1 MNKQGFKALA
11 RSALLSCSLVSCL
24 LGAGTVNAGPVSYD
38 DLYIFGDS
46 LSDTG
51 NTAEIVPGFLA
62 VPAGFGSNNRF
73 SNGPL
78 WHEYLAGD
86 LGLSPAVNSL
96 GGGNNYSY
104 GGARIDNTGG
114 PSTGVLQ
121 QGNLYG
127 LSEGVVS
134 DPDSLYISWAG
145 GNDMRD
151 LVGSSNPL
159 ASITDTLADYQTFLS
174 DLIGSGVTTLL
185 VPNLPNLGAIPE
197 FRETAESGSAS
208 EVTNLWNAGLLAV
221 LEDLNEMS
229 ATEIFYFDVFSTF
242 EELLASPEQFG
253 FDNTTGECRSTL
265 FLFIEQSC
273 REPDTTVFWDE
284 IHPTTAAHALLGQNA
299 YQLLASG
306 ASLVKVSEPAAVLV
320 MLMGLMGVFMR
331 QRYGARAHRNV

>member
-1 MNKQGFKALA
+1 MNKHGFKAVA
-11 RSALLSCSLVSCL
+11 RSTVLGCTLISGLF
-24 LGAGTVNAGPVSYD
+24 GAGAANAGPVSYN

-51 NTAEIVPGFLA
+51 NTAAIGGSLLA
-62 VPAGFGSNNRF
+62 VPAGYGSNNRF

-96 GGGNNYSY
+96 AGGNNYSY
-104 GGARIDNTGG
+104 GGAKIDNVGG

-127 LSEGVVS
+127 LSDGVVS

-159 ASITDTLADYQTFLS
+159 ASITDTLTDYQTFLS

-197 FRETAESGSAS
+197 FRETADSGSAS
-208 EVTNLWNAGLLAV
+208 EVTGLWNEGLLAV
-221 LEDLNEMS
+221 LEDLNETS
-229 ATEIFYFDVFSTF
+229 ATEIFYFDVFTTF

-265 FLFIEQSC
+265 FFIFEISC
-273 REPDTTVFWDE
+273 DEPDTTVFWDE

-306 ASLVKVSEPAAVLV
+306 ASLVKVSEPAAMLV
-320 MLMGLMGVFMR
+320 MLMGLMGVFLR
-331 QRYGARAHRNV
+331 QRYGARAHQKV